1 MLSTKDLEYL
11 LQELES
17 IRLNMFRGNIDMA
30 IYRVESLIK
39 NTKKELEIMDLRE
52 KMQDYVEDLAK
63 DIKRLE
69 EGSVNP
75 IKNMIDLSDAQL
87 MKDIRDDILEK
98 LEK

>member
-1 MLSTKDLEYL
+1 MKARDLEYL

-17 IRLNMFRGNIDMA
+17 IRLNIFKENIDMVL
-30 IYRVESLIK
+30 YRVESLIK
-39 NTKKELEIMDLRE
+39 NTKKELDRVNLRE
-52 KMQDYVEDLAK
+52 KMQDYIEDLDR

-75 IKNMIDLSDAQL
+75 IKNMISLSDAQL
-87 MKDIRDDILEK
+87 LKDIRDDILEK